1 MSFVGTRPEVVK
13 YVKKYKPE
21 YFATLLLPAG
31 ITSEASIKY
40 KDEAELLDAA
50 EDVDE
55 VYITKV
61 LPEKMKYNL
70 SKWTSLEN
78 ASSNAFYYKYIV
90 KFIQAYEE
98 GTLETSS
105 KVQTDLNDL
114 LVDLRNSSEG
124 MLKITIPFE
133 WFSDYGLGLRRL
145 ISNSELSQMDRM
157 NAIKT

>member
-1 MSFVGTRPEVVK
+1 MCQYAEIQQDLYTNKSQAQLKEIITMMEENIEDDVSNNANFRIWFRALRALEV
-13 YVKKYKPE
+13 E
-21 YFATLLLPAG
+21 DT
-31 ITSEASIKY
+31 TSE
-40 KDEAELLDAA
+40 LDSVFKKL
-50 EDVDE
+50 D
-55 VYITKV
+55 
-61 LPEKMKYNL
+61 
-70 SKWTSLEN
+70 KWTSLEN
-78 ASSNAFYYKYIV
+78 ASSDAFYYKYIV

-114 LVDLRNSSEG
+114 LVDLKNSSEG

>member
-1 MSFVGTRPEVVK
+1 MCLIMLILRIWFRALRALEV
-13 YVKKYKPE
+13 E
-21 YFATLLLPAG
+21 DT
-31 ITSEASIKY
+31 TSE
-40 KDEAELLDAA
+40 LDSVFKKL
-50 EDVDE
+50 D
-55 VYITKV
+55 
-61 LPEKMKYNL
+61 
-70 SKWTSLEN
+70 KWTSLEN